1 MCDVRFLMRWG
12 IMMVSG
18 GGMMRVGVQYFAGRR
33 RSRVCWQITNNT
45 LLLFRLLVVVVDDN
59 DGGGDGNGEGTQR
72 TTASQTSSFD

>member
-45 LLLFRLLVVVVDDN
+45 LLLFRLLVVVDDN

>member
-1 MCDVRFLMRWG
+1 
-12 IMMVSG
+12 MVSG

-45 LLLFRLLVVVVDDN
+45 LLLFRLLVVVDDN